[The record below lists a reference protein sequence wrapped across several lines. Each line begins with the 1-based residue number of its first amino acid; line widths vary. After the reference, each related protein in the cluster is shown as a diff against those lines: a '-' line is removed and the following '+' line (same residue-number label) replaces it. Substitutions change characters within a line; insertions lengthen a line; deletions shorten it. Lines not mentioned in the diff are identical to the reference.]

1 MERLNAIA
9 KKRTKV
15 QTGDKIVIVDVDT
28 RHHEDIQEQ
37 LQLFSQR
44 MQHGVEEI
52 DKALAFVPDYQ
63 DLKASFEETITIC
76 MNAIA
81 EEKEIEN
88 LVLDCVTNGKQSLQQ
103 IYGITNEM
111 MSYMYQAAKR
121 LLDKKYYIEAA
132 ASFSFLSLF
141 SPQVYDFWNSLGVS
155 SLKLQRIDDALFATA
170 QATQANPLMPW
181 PYLYKAECYKKL
193 NDKSLAL
200 EALDMAEKLAKE
212 SQDFQLVMKE
222 IAKLQ
227 EDIRQ
232 LEIKQLEI

>member
-15 QTGDKIVIVDVDT
+15 QTTDKIIIVDADT
-28 RHHEDIQEQ
+28 GQNEDVQAQ
-37 LQLFSQR
+37 LQLFSEK

-52 DKALAFVPDYQ
+52 GKALAFVPDYQ
-63 DLKASFEETITIC
+63 ELKASFEEAITIC
-76 MNAIA
+76 MNAIT

-88 LVLDCVTNGKQSLQQ
+88 LVLECIVNGKQSLQQ

-141 SPQVYDFWNSLGVS
+141 SPQVYDFWTSLGVS
-155 SLKLQRIDDALFATA
+155 SLKLQRVDDTLFALG

-181 PYLYKAECYKKL
+181 PYLYRAECYKKL
-193 NDKSLAL
+193 NDKILAK
-200 EALDMAEKLAKE
+200 ENLDIAENLAKE
-212 SQDFQLVMKE
+212 STDFQAVMKE
-222 IAKLQ
+222 ISKLQ
-227 EDIRQ
+227 V
-232 LEIKQLEI
+232 EIGN